1 MSFEEI
7 RDARLKKRE
16 RVEQSGMEAYP
27 ASVSRTHTIAEIRA
41 QFSRLEKSHKRCT
54 VAGRLRSLRAHGGS
68 TFADIED
75 GSGRIQIYLK
85 KDEVG
90 SDVYSLFLDGADIGD
105 IIEVVGTPFLTR
117 KEEQTI
123 QVFSWRMLAKALR
136 PLPEKW
142 HGLTDVEE
150 RFRRRYVDL
159 IMNED
164 VRARFILRSRMM
176 SAIRAF
182 FDGEEFLE
190 VETPMLHPIA
200 GGAIAKPFMTH
211 HNALDTDFFLRIA
224 PELYLKRLLVGG
236 YERVYELGK
245 SFRNEGIDHT
255 HNPEFTTVE
264 WYAAYWDENDMM
276 ECVERCLRF
285 VLKTLGLKKGISF
298 QEHAISLDKP
308 FARIPF
314 NEILKRHALIVD
326 YDKETRDSL
335 ATRARQFGID
345 IGPHEVK
352 GKIADEIFRKICR
365 PKLIEP
371 TFVINL
377 PADISP
383 LAKASPDHP
392 GEVRRFLLEVGG
404 WEIVN
409 AFSELNDPLDQR
421 ARFEEQ
427 ERGRTAGD
435 TELHKMDEDF
445 IEALEY
451 GMPPAA
457 GAAIGVDRL
466 AMLLTDT
473 VNIREVLLFPTL
485 RPKSD

>member
-1 MSFEEI
+1 MSLEEI
-7 RDARLKKRE
+7 RGTRLKKKE
-16 RVEQSGMEAYP
+16 HIEQSGMEAYP
-27 ASVSRTHTIAEIRA
+27 ASVSRTHAIDGIRVS
-41 QFSRLEKSHKRCT
+41 FSRLEKAHTRC
-54 VAGRLRSLRAHGGS
+54 VIAGRVRSLRAHGGS

-75 GSGRIQIYLK
+75 GSSRMQIYIK
-85 KDEVG
+85 KDAVG
-90 SDVYSLFLDGADIGD
+90 EDAYALFLEGVDIGD
-105 IIEVVGTPFLTR
+105 IIEVAGTVFLT
-117 KEEQTI
+117 KKQEQTLK
-123 QVFSWRMLAKALR
+123 VASWRMLAKALR

-142 HGLTDVEE
+142 HGLIDVEE
-150 RFRRRYVDL
+150 RFRRRYLDL
-159 IMNED
+159 AMNED
-164 VRARFILRSRMM
+164 VRARFILRSRMV
-176 SAIRAF
+176 SAIRSF
-182 FDGEEFLE
+182 FDSEEFLE
-190 VETPMLHPIA
+190 VETPMLHSIA
-200 GGAIAKPFMTH
+200 GGAIARPFVTH
-211 HNALDTDFFLRIA
+211 HNALDTDFYLRIA

-255 HNPEFTTVE
+255 HNPEFTTIE

-276 ECVERCLRF
+276 ACVERCLRF
-285 VLKTLGLKKGISF
+285 VLTSLGLKKSIAFQGNTISF
-298 QEHAISLDKP
+298 QNAFS
-308 FARIPF
+308 RIPF
-314 NEILKRHALIVD
+314 TEVLKRHALIVD
-326 YDKETRDSL
+326 YEKETRDSL
-335 ATRARQFGID
+335 AVRARQFGID
-345 IGPHEVK
+345 IGPHEIK

-365 PKLIEP
+365 PRLIEP
-371 TFVINL
+371 TFVTNL

-383 LAKASPDHP
+383 LAKASADHP

-457 GAAIGVDRL
+457 GAAIGIDRL

-473 VNIREVLLFPTL
+473 TNIREVLLFPTL